1 MDVRSHL
8 SAERGFTL
16 IEILV
21 VVLIIGVL
29 AAIAIPVFLGQ
40 RSKADDADA
49 KSNARNIYAQ
59 VESCGTEAGGDY
71 TDCTTAE
78 QLGERSH
85 PDRQCR
91 RPDRGHRHGSG
102 RLHDHGVLEV
112 GQDVRHH
119 EVPRRPRADRRRQR
133 RRHLVAKTPTPAPDR
148 SSRWPE

>member
-78 QLGERSH
+78 QLGERSIPIGNAEGQTAVTDTG
-85 PDRQCR
+85 PDGYTITAYSRSGKTFVVTKSPAGR
-91 RPDRGHRHGSG
+91 VLTVGGSG
-102 RLHDHGVLEV
+102 AG
-112 GQDVRHH
+112 
-119 EVPRRPRADRRRQR
+119 A
-133 RRHLVAKTPTPAPDR
+133 
-148 SSRWPE
+148 W